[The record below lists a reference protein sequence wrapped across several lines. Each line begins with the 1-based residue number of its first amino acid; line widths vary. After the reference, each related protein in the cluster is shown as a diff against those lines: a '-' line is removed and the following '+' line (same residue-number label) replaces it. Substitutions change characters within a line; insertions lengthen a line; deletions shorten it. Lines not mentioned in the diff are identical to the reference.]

1 VCRSLLAYEGAAR
14 RLVTRLKYGNDRSTL
29 RWLVD
34 RLAGL
39 LDPPP
44 GVVVTWAPTSARR
57 RRHRGFDQA
66 ELLAGALAR
75 RWAVPRR
82 PLLVRAPG
90 AAQTGRSAEQRRA
103 GPSMAATRPV
113 QGPVVVVDDV
123 VTTGATL
130 AAAARALAAAGAP
143 WVAGITVA
151 RTPLVGAAP
160 AGDAAGRA
168 PLVGGSRSLE
178 RALVGGPEGVDD
190 GRRRGLPPR
199 SVRSGL
205 PGVEESLKSRPGSA
219 EEWH

>member
-1 VCRSLLAYEGAAR
+1 VCRSLLTYEGPAR

-75 RWAVPRR
+75 RWGVPRR

-143 WVAGITVA
+143 WVAGLTVA
-151 RTPLVGAAP
+151 RTPLVGVASAAHAAH
-160 AGDAAGRA
+160 AGPAAGSA
-168 PLVGGSRSLE
+168 LLVEGSE
-178 RALVGGPEGVDD
+178 RVDD
-190 GRRRGLPPR
+190 GRRRRLPPR
-199 SVRSGL
+199 SVRSGP